1 MPLYAGELNLRRGA
15 SLEEYPAPMSEVLGA
30 QATDTRIN
38 NPLSAIQRMQA
49 LSDAERGPYVGS
61 ERDQFGA
68 VVPRFAPPPRLDAE
82 TARQRVKE
90 EGLPLTIPD
99 DGIAAPALD
108 ILIRAKRDELQR
120 QNIFARGPSGVVPG
134 ALRLGTALINS
145 LYDPLNIAS
154 AFIPVVG
161 QARYAGM
168 VAGATGAFGR
178 AGVRAGVGAVEGLV
192 GAAVLE
198 PLIYAAN
205 QQEQADYGMADSL
218 ANIAFGGLFGGGL
231 HAGGGAVRDLV
242 QPGWWKSTPD
252 GHAYTDA
259 ASIAARID
267 AETRQ
272 SATRASIV
280 QAIEGRQTEIDAI
293 VRADPNAESAPIR
306 GFHGTKAMDI
316 EVNGLSQSLDLG
328 PHFTVDRST
337 AEIFA
342 SHLNTPGKVL
352 EGDLHFRQVF
362 DMPDLGG
369 WQPWSVAQWID
380 EQGLT
385 RSKPDENGNLGELGK
400 AALRASEATGKPGSE
415 EAKDAAAKVVRDWL
429 RDRGYDAIRYKNQY
443 EGRPVDTYIAID
455 MQRVTRPGERP
466 LQVPAPATGDQ
477 VATAAQRVSQPDAVR
492 SADPRSSAASEQTA
506 RQATPATLE
515 AAQAQLDEAMT
526 AADDF
531 AAALGEPDRI
541 SQSLKD
547 YDLDIKR
554 AEDYAKALRAGAA
567 CGLA

>member
-15 SLEEYPAPMSEVLGA
+15 GLEEYPASLGQVLGA
-30 QATDTRIN
+30 QADDTRLN
-38 NPLSAIQRMQA
+38 NPLSAIRRMQA
-49 LSDAERGPYVGS
+49 LSDAERGPYIGS

-108 ILIRAKRDELQR
+108 ILIRAKREELQR

-242 QPGWWKSTPD
+242 QPGWWRMAQPAGPGTPIVPDSPIIRALDDLPSVREPVRSPSAVDALEAAQRIANAESVPGFQRSAEDLIALKTEQTPEIARAVEILKQPAFERSAEDRVFLTALEKGREADYINDRISD
-252 GHAYTDA
+252 GLRQMEAVDQAFLARGNSPETEA
-259 ASIAARID
+259 AMMQKASLTQQLDRAVQRLAELGRNVNE
-267 AETRQ
+267 AQLVMERVSPETRQ
-272 SATRASIV
+272 AALKAAVV
-280 QAIEGRQTEIDAI
+280 QAVEGRQTTVDALVKTDPRARLMDRQGPQLADAD
-293 VRADPNAESAPIR
+293 VRA
-306 GFHGTKAMDI
+306 
-316 EVNGLSQSLDLG
+316 
-328 PHFTVDRST
+328 
-337 AEIFA
+337 
-342 SHLNTPGKVL
+342 
-352 EGDLHFRQVF
+352 
-362 DMPDLGG
+362 
-369 WQPWSVAQWID
+369 
-380 EQGLT
+380 
-385 RSKPDENGNLGELGK
+385 
-400 AALRASEATGKPGSE
+400 
-415 EAKDAAAKVVRDWL
+415 
-429 RDRGYDAIRYKNQY
+429 
-443 EGRPVDTYIAID
+443 
-455 MQRVTRPGERP
+455 
-466 LQVPAPATGDQ
+466 
-477 VATAAQRVSQPDAVR
+477 AAQRVSQPDAVR